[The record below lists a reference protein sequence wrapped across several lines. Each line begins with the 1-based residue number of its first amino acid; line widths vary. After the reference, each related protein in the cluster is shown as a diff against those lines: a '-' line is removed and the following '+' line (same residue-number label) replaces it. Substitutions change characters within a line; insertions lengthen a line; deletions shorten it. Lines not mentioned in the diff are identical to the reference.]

1 MGIELRAGGELE
13 RESHSVS
20 NSSQRLS
27 HWTLRLQEVASK
39 LQEGVGRAVKD
50 ISQTGTGRLT
60 GQWPD
65 HTGFTDSETLST
77 V

>member
-1 MGIELRAGGELE
+1 MGIEWRAGGELE
-13 RESHSVS
+13 RESHGVT

-27 HWTLRLQEVASK
+27 HGTLHLQQVASK
-39 LQEGVGRAVKD
+39 LQERVGRAVTD

>member
-1 MGIELRAGGELE
+1 MGIEWRAGGELE

-20 NSSQRLS
+20 HSSQRLS
-27 HWTLRLQEVASK
+27 HWTLRLQQVASK
-39 LQEGVGRAVKD
+39 LQERVGRAVKD

-60 GQWPD
+60 GQRPD
-65 HTGFTDSETLST
+65 HTGFRDGETLST